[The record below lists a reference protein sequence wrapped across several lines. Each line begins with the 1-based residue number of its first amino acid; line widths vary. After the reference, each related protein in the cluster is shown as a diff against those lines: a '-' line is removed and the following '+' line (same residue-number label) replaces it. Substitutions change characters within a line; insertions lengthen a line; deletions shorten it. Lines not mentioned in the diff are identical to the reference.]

1 LTTVRA
7 APGLVGLARRRFRAG
22 GRSSV
27 FRLAGFCK
35 PALSPLRIVAQHW
48 ATAVGGDQ
56 AIGQCRR
63 VQRVR
68 EPPQP
73 RGVIVGRCA
82 CPSRPP
88 SLRSAPAAPLT
99 AALRCPEAAAK
110 RSGEVCAKM
119 LEDDP
124 AAPAWR

>member
-48 ATAVGGDQ
+48 PPPSSATRPLASAAAYSAYG
-56 AIGQCRR
+56 
-63 VQRVR
+63 
-68 EPPQP
+68 
-73 RGVIVGRCA
+73 
-82 CPSRPP
+82 SRPG
-88 SLRSAPAAPLT
+88 PA
-99 AALRCPEAAAK
+99 
-110 RSGEVCAKM
+110 V
-119 LEDDP
+119 
-124 AAPAWR
+124 